1 MLPFVSAGQLA
12 GFILSLLW
20 VFAGFSHT
28 EYDFTAE
35 IPSKGSWIQQ
45 PLDSSA
51 AVSITSP
58 AWHSVITGC
67 CQKVTSSQGVLSSW
81 TSVCQP
87 DKNRAPLNREINW
100 EKAGQTLLPS
110 WTGCGGLAARII
122 WQAAASGSTGSC
134 SAPVSRIQRQELS
147 CRDCAHQLLLHRCS
161 SADGLLWVLIY
172 THLHTFLSQISNSD
186 WLKVLL
192 SHQNHTVQLRM
203 VIFLLSKRGK

>member
-100 EKAGQTLLPS
+100 EKAGQTLLSFTPPGQAVGVWLPGS
-110 WTGCGGLAARII
+110 FGRLQPLAA
-122 WQAAASGSTGSC
+122 QAPAQLLWAEFKGRSWAAGTVPTSCCSTGAALQMGYSGSSF
-134 SAPVSRIQRQELS
+134 I
-147 CRDCAHQLLLHRCS
+147 H
-161 SADGLLWVLIY
+161 IY
-172 THLHTFLSQISNSD
+172 THF
-186 WLKVLL
+186 
-192 SHQNHTVQLRM
+192 
-203 VIFLLSKRGK
+203 